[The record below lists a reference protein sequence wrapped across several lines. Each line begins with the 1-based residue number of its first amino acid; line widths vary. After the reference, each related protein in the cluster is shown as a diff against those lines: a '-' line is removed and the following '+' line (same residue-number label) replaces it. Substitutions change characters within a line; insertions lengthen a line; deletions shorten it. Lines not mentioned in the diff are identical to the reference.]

1 MSFIDSLRLAIALGL
16 TLFLVLLRFD
26 SERIIRSDYFRYRTP
41 WMGPVSY
48 YVLVIGF
55 AIGIAFILPS
65 GRRQLF
71 LTGGQTGEMLPV
83 MLLFV
88 VVALANA
95 AALAWLRYG
104 GILPLPIELLPTRVL
119 GAAANAVAEELQFRS
134 IVLGMLLFAG
144 VPAGWA
150 IAVQALVYGLAHRR
164 LWRDRDWY
172 FLAGSVLLGW
182 AAGVATYE
190 TGSVIPA
197 IVGHFAVTMS
207 LFAFAGGRLRQ
218 RPI

>member
-1 MSFIDSLRLAIALGL
+1 MTFFDSLRLAIALGL

-26 SERIIRSDYFRYRTP
+26 SERITRSDYFRYRTP

-48 YVLVIGF
+48 YILVIGF
-55 AIGIAFILPS
+55 AIGIAVILPS
-65 GRRQLF
+65 GRAQLF
-71 LTGGQTGEMLPV
+71 LTGGDSGVMLPI
-83 MLLFV
+83 MALFV
-88 VVALANA
+88 VVALLNA
-95 AALAWLRYG
+95 AALAFLRYG

-119 GAAANAVAEELQFRS
+119 GAAASAISEELQFRS

-144 VPAGWA
+144 VPTGWA

-164 LWRDRDWY
+164 LWRERDWY

-182 AAGVATYE
+182 AAGAVTIE
-190 TGSVIPA
+190 TGSIIPA

-207 LFAFAGGRLRQ
+207 FFAFAGGRLRQ